1 MRRQSTP
8 GHRLNSGSFGTM
20 GVGLRFAVGAKAA
33 KPDTQV
39 ICLHGDG
46 SFGQNAMEFDTAVRL
61 KLPPRAG
68 TTIDHQLGARAEPPP
83 FEWRAGC
90 SIPLPGA
97 EKTGEVP
104 EAGWCSLPVRGR
116 SPGAVRE
123 PNWIGRRAGACPS
136 PGLRR

>member
-46 SFGQNAMEFDTAVRL
+46 SFGQNDLT
-61 KLPPRAG
+61 G
-68 TTIDHQLGARAEPPP
+68 TTPQQFCRFLSPARCQSGLILGQK
-83 FEWRAGC
+83 WTHC
-90 SIPLPGA
+90 QQPLR
-97 EKTGEVP
+97 V
-104 EAGWCSLPVRGR
+104 
-116 SPGAVRE
+116 
-123 PNWIGRRAGACPS
+123 
-136 PGLRR
+136 